1 MEKDEKYVIILRD
14 CFTGG
19 YTLPQYC
26 IDNGIKKP
34 LFVFEEKFLNFMWEI
49 YVQFKFDKRMLAQFC
64 MLDIPKGRITFTA
77 YNTVRALEYKNFSD
91 HGQKN

>member
-1 MEKDEKYVIILRD
+1 MKIPLEKDEQCIVRLRD

-34 LFVFEEKFLNFMWEI
+34 LFYLSERILTADSYIHSSINF
-49 YVQFKFDKRMLAQFC
+49 Y
-64 MLDIPKGRITFTA
+64 
-77 YNTVRALEYKNFSD
+77 LETLKNFSRLL
-91 HGQKN
+91 